1 MELLDSDDPIKSQ
14 LLRKSAH
21 HREQLEEDVK
31 LLSEKTEK
39 MITNA
44 LIIGG
49 ALAAAYFVVSS
60 FSKSK
65 SKPKGKI
72 RKVRI
77 VKDKDSE
84 NTSVAD
90 EVVVANEEPQPPS
103 VLGQIGTALA
113 SQATVMLL
121 AFAKEKLSEYMASQS
136 PAKERTNDNTE

>member
-21 HREQLEEDVK
+21 HREQMEEDVK
-31 LLSEKTEK
+31 LISEKTEK
-39 MITNA
+39 IITNA

-49 ALAAAYFVVSS
+49 ALAAAYFLVSK

-77 VKDKDSE
+77 VKDAE
-84 NTSVAD
+84 NAGAPD
-90 EVVVANEEPQPPS
+90 EMVVASEEPEVPG
-103 VLGQIGTALA
+103 VITQIGTALA

-121 AFAKEKLSEYMASQS
+121 TFAKDKLAEFMESQK
-136 PAKERTNDNTE
+136 AHKEEGK